1 LWSSYLTSDLVVSR
15 AGHVWLA
22 AGDRSKLGVKLFED
36 RLVCVLPVKKILRLL
51 EPVVG

>member
-1 LWSSYLTSDLVVSR
+1 VVSR

-22 AGDRSKLGVKLFED
+22 SGDRGELGVKLFKD
-36 RLVCVLPVKKILRLL
+36 RLVCVLSVKKILRLL